1 MGIFN
6 DPKRLA
12 KLLASV
18 KTSGFR
24 PLTPIQVSEYIQ
36 EAIVELGDE
45 KEVMK
50 RLDLGGP
57 KQEDMSMMN
66 GFKNLRTKVIDDYQ
80 NMVAWGKTD
89 IENGKLNFTAA
100 HLMSAFEPEE
110 QNKLFSACFELA
122 QKGTKFPTKE
132 ELKRVKQY
140 YNENKDVNFDDAI
153 AYIFKMDRPPEGF
166 TSSIFMAVLDKDVFD
181 KLMKKVEERNSSAK
195 EVAQEEL
202 RKKLGENSVSGIRVM
217 ESGIIRVIFSKE
229 GKEKFDTDAKA
240 KSLRKNA
247 FMNNLL
253 ENI

>member
-1 MGIFN
+1 MGIF
-6 DPKRLA
+6 DEPKRLGL
-12 KLLASV
+12 LLASV
-18 KTSGFR
+18 KVDYEER
-24 PLTPIQVSEYIQ
+24 PLTPIQAAEWIQ
-36 EAIVELGDE
+36 EAIEELGGKE
-45 KEVMK
+45 KVME
-50 RLDLGGP
+50 RLDLSS
-57 KQEDMSMMN
+57 SMIN
-66 GFKNLRTKVIDDYQ
+66 AFQNLLTKVSEDI
-80 NMVAWGKTD
+80 ASSFKWGKTD
-89 IENGKLNFTAA
+89 VKNGVLNFTAA
-100 HLMSAFEPEE
+100 HLMSSFEPEE

-195 EVAQEEL
+195 EVAQEVL
-202 RKKLGENSVSGIRVM
+202 RKNLGENSVSGIRVM

>member
-1 MGIFN
+1 MGIF
-6 DPKRLA
+6 DEPKRLGL
-12 KLLASV
+12 LLASV
-18 KTSGFR
+18 KVDYEER
-24 PLTPIQVSEYIQ
+24 PLTPIQAAEWIQ
-36 EAIVELGDE
+36 EAIEELGGKE
-45 KEVMK
+45 KVME
-50 RLDLGGP
+50 RLDLSS
-57 KQEDMSMMN
+57 SMIN
-66 GFKNLRTKVIDDYQ
+66 AFQNLLTKVSEDI
-80 NMVAWGKTD
+80 ASSFKWGKTD
-89 IENGKLNFTAA
+89 VKKGMLNFTAA

-195 EVAQEEL
+195 EVAQEVL
-202 RKKLGENSVSGIRVM
+202 RKNLGENSVSGIRVM

-229 GKEKFDTDAKA
+229 GKEKFDTNAKA

>member
-1 MGIFN
+1 MGIF
-6 DPKRLA
+6 DEPKRLGL
-12 KLLASV
+12 LLASV
-18 KTSGFR
+18 KVDYEER
-24 PLTPIQVSEYIQ
+24 PLTPIQAAEWIQ
-36 EAIVELGDE
+36 EAIEELGGKE
-45 KEVMK
+45 KVKE
-50 RLDLGGP
+50 RLDIG
-57 KQEDMSMMN
+57 DSMIN
-66 GFKNLRTKVIDDYQ
+66 GFQNLLTKVSEDI
-80 NMVAWGKTD
+80 ASSFKWGKTD
-89 IENGKLNFTAA
+89 VKNGMLNFTAA
-100 HLMSAFEPEE
+100 HLMSAFKPEE

-195 EVAQEEL
+195 EVAQEVL
-202 RKKLGENSVSGIRVM
+202 RKNLGENSVSGIRVM

-253 ENI
+253 GNI